1 MFALILFLCLIAL
14 GALICIIK
22 WAVECIQLIV
32 EGFSEGGVMMII
44 KPIGGL
50 AVLGLIIYGL
60 VDIFKDW

>member
-1 MFALILFLCLIAL
+1 MFALILFLCVIAL

-22 WAVECIQLIV
+22 WVVECIQVII
-32 EGFSEGGVMMII
+32 EGFSEGGIMAII

-50 AVLGLIIYGL
+50 AVLGLIIYAM